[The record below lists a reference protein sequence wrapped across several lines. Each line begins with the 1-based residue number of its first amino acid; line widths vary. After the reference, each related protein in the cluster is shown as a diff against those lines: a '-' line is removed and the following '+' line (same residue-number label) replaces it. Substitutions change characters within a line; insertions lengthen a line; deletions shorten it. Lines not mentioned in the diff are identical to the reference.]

1 MILQPL
7 DITQAQNYA
16 KDLSEIRNPDTARQ
30 FLLSLQKVA
39 PPFLEW
45 ANASLG
51 YFSEK
56 GEKIY
61 TTGAECLCHIIENK
75 QDNPHQHV
83 EQKISYEN
91 NCLGTF
97 VLCCPA
103 DLANAEKYLHHI
115 ANSIIDELIHLED
128 ESALLAELGMSWE
141 SLQAI
146 YDLSTDLNSFHNP
159 QKLLEKITERV
170 EAVGNETCAVL
181 WLRDE
186 ENLKPAASTKNIKIA
201 ARPKDH
207 GIVGEVFTKQR
218 SVICNNISGTTGISE
233 KESELKN
240 AARFAI
246 FPLAT
251 RIKNYGVL
259 EVWQE
264 QSNGIVFD
272 SRTTRFLDTLALQ
285 AAMVIEIESLHRE
298 SIENEKLQQEIEIGS
313 KIQQILL
320 TGNPPDSIS
329 GVKIAALTIPSR
341 KIDGDFYDF
350 TEYDENCFDL
360 MLGDVMGKGIPAALV
375 GAATKNCFFR
385 AIGQLQSAER
395 TLRPAPEKIVG
406 WVNNEVTAKL
416 MRFESFVTACYARFD
431 LEKRLLTFV
440 DCGHT
445 KTIFYNHR
453 TRTISTLEGDNMPLG
468 FSEREIFKEQTVRVE
483 TGDVLFFFSD
493 GITETRNADGEF
505 FGDERLAR
513 YVFENAAEEP
523 KEIISRLLETLQKFS
538 GKTNFGDDL
547 TCVAVRIEEN
557 LRIDSEGKIRL
568 AIDSDLRELERT
580 RQFVRKACQLLSGEP
595 ATADF
600 TELFEL
606 AVNETITNVIRH
618 AHQNKAG
625 DEIEL
630 FAENSDEGLQ
640 ITVGYNGENFDP
652 KTAAAP
658 VFDGSCEGGFGL
670 FIISNC
676 VDRVVYTHDSNNQN
690 TICLTK
696 KIKTKRK

>member
-7 DITQAQNYA
+7 NTTQEQNCFEE
-16 KDLSEIRNPDTARQ
+16 LPGSRNPETARQ
-30 FLLSLQKVA
+30 FLFSLQKVA

-56 GEKIY
+56 NEIIY
-61 TTGAECLCHIIENK
+61 VTGAECLCHIIENRK
-75 QDNPHQHV
+75 NNPHQHV
-83 EQKISYEN
+83 EQEILYEN
-91 NCLGTF
+91 NCLGTV

-103 DLANAEKYLHHI
+103 DFANAGKYLHL
-115 ANSIIDELIHLED
+115 IISGITGELIHLED

-146 YDLSTDLNSFHNP
+146 YDLNADLNSFHNP

-186 ENLKPAASTKNIKIA
+186 ENLKPAASTNNRDLA
-201 ARPKDH
+201 PRAKDY
-207 GIVGEVFTKQR
+207 GIIGEVFTKQR
-218 SVICNNISGTTGISE
+218 LVVCNNISGATGIAE
-233 KESELKN
+233 NETELKN
-240 AARFAI
+240 AVHFAV
-246 FPLAT
+246 FPVAT

-264 QSNGIVFD
+264 DRNSPVFD
-272 SRTTRFLDTLALQ
+272 SRTTRLLDTLALQ
-285 AAMVIEIESLHRE
+285 AAMVIETESLHRE

-320 TGNPPDSIS
+320 TGNPPDAIR

-341 KIDGDFYDF
+341 QIDGDFYDF
-350 TEYDENCFDL
+350 IEHGENCFDL
-360 MLGDVMGKGIPAALV
+360 IIGDVMGKGIPAALV

-385 AIGQLQSAER
+385 AVGQLQSTER
-395 TLRPAPEKIVG
+395 ALRPAPEKIVG
-406 WVNNEVTAKL
+406 WVNNEMTAKL
-416 MRFESFVTACYARFD
+416 MQFESFVTSCYTRFD
-431 LEKRLLTFV
+431 LEKRLVTFV

-453 TRTISTLEGDNMPLG
+453 ARKISALEGDNMPLG
-468 FSEREIFKEQTVRVE
+468 FSEREIFKEQIVSVE

-493 GITETRNADGEF
+493 GITETRSADGEF
-505 FGDERLAR
+505 FGDERLAA
-513 YVFENAAEEP
+513 YVFENAAQEP
-523 KEIISRLLETLQKFS
+523 REIISGLLEMLQNFS
-538 GKTNFGDDL
+538 GETNFGDDL

-557 LRIDSEGKIRL
+557 LRVDSEGKIRL
-568 AIDSDLRELERT
+568 AIDRDLRELERV
-580 RQFVRKACQLLSGEP
+580 RQFVRKACQLLSGKP

-625 DEIEL
+625 DEIQL

-658 VFDGSCEGGFGL
+658 VFDGSREGGFGL
-670 FIISNC
+670 YIISNC

-696 KIKTKRK
+696 KK